1 MATTTQF
8 PNTPA
13 ASSIDEARALIR
25 QCAEPGKAGELVKEA
40 IFRASQRLEMPL
52 SRTRDIW
59 YGDARRI
66 DANEMDRLRR
76 GVEEAELARALAA
89 LEFLRDRA
97 VASSSDEAIKQ
108 LHAALLAFQRDYDR
122 ELSSSACQ
130 PALHKTWSSDRL
142 PRSEP

>member
-8 PNTPA
+8 LNTPA

-25 QCAEPGKAGELVKEA
+25 QCAEPCMAGELVKEA
-40 IFRASQRLEMPL
+40 IFRASRRLEMPL

-76 GVEEAELARALAA
+76 GAEEAKIARAFAA
-89 LEFLRDRA
+89 LEFLNDRA

-108 LHAALLAFQRDYDR
+108 LRARCSPF
-122 ELSSSACQ
+122 SATMVEDW
-130 PALHKTWSSDRL
+130 LHRL
-142 PRSEP
+142 FNQLR

>member
-1 MATTTQF
+1 MATTTQAL
-8 PNTPA
+8 NTPA

-25 QCAEPGKAGELVKEA
+25 QCAEPCKAGELVKEA
-40 IFRASQRLEMPL
+40 IFRASRRLEMPL

-76 GVEEAELARALAA
+76 GAEEAKLARALAA
-89 LEFLRDRA
+89 LEFLNDRA

-108 LHAALLAFQRDYDR
+108 LRARCSPF
-122 ELSSSACQ
+122 SATMVEDW
-130 PALHKTWSSDRL
+130 LHRL
-142 PRSEP
+142 FNQLR